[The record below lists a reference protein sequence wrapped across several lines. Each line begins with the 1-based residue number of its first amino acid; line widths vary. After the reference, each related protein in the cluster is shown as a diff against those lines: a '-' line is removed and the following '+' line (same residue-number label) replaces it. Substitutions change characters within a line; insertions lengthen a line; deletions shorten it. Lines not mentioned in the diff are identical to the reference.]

1 MAKKKQE
8 ISTKITKV
16 SLVIY
21 CLIMAVALIAFVITS
36 GLLKDYSY
44 LYGFLLC
51 LGPGLI
57 FVFISFLLPLPQLIS
72 AKTGKGIIVVCV
84 IAYVLKYAAIIG
96 IPFIGLTFHEHFNRW
111 VMLGTT
117 LVAPITV
124 IINKLIF
131 ANYVSK
137 SAKNEQK

>member
-1 MAKKKQE
+1 MTKKKQNN
-8 ISTKITKV
+8 STKITKV
-16 SLVIY
+16 TLVIY
-21 CLIMAVALIAFVITS
+21 CLIMVVSLIAFIITS

-51 LGPGLI
+51 FGPGLI
-57 FVFISFLLPLPQLIS
+57 FVFVSFLLPLPQLIS
-72 AKTGKGIIVVCV
+72 AKTGKGIIAICI
-84 IAYVLKYAAIIG
+84 IAYVVKYAAIIG
-96 IPFIGLTFHEHFNRW
+96 IPFIGLTFPDHFNRW

-124 IINKLIF
+124 IISKLIF

-137 SAKNEQK
+137 NVKKTQK